1 MLAPSLLGP
10 RRRGREEREGQVPSG
25 PGTEGSYKACSSGG
39 PSRRAG
45 STAPAFNVSAVV
57 PKPRCWLPKGRSVEL
72 SQLPCGLPATLFLLI
87 TSAIVE
93 RRTREERAGQLA
105 NPPAREG
112 RKPGCRRSSGSSRSS
127 NNSSE
132 GHLVSGNPQSRAVG
146 LSPDNPAFDSGI
158 SLSRQSAALGAALSL
173 YRADTPSEEAGHTQK
188 ETHGDPGW
196 GVEVDQG
203 KPASRPVLAACL
215 AKKQTYI

>member
-10 RRRGREEREGQVPSG
+10 RRRGREEREGQVPSC

-57 PKPRCWLPKGRSVEL
+57 PKLRRWLPKGCSVEL

-87 TSAIVE
+87 TSAIEE

-112 RKPGCRRSSGSSRSS
+112 RKPGCRRSSGGSSSRSS

-132 GHLVSGNPQSRAVG
+132 GHLVSGNPQSRAAE

-173 YRADTPSEEAGHTQK
+173 YRADTPREEAGHTQK
-188 ETHGDPGW
+188 ETHGAPGW

-203 KPASRPVLAACL
+203 ELTSRPVLAACL
-215 AKKQTYI
+215 AKK